1 MRFAPFDTN
10 AQNLNSSCIFFPL
23 NQLELLSESN
33 RSFSGLNV
41 IFKRRLDSLASLV
54 LQVINSFFF
63 LRMNQ
68 TVDSAGP
75 KGVAIPLKGLFW
87 FVRLCAGVSMGL
99 VIIKHFKCGC
109 VMSRGVEV
117 QILSCK

>member
-10 AQNLNSSCIFFPL
+10 AQNLNSCIFFPL
-23 NQLELLSESN
+23 NQLELVSESN
-33 RSFSGLNV
+33 RSFPGLNV
-41 IFKRRLDSLASLV
+41 IFRCRLDSLAFSAPSGHKSIL
-54 LQVINSFFF
+54 SF

-68 TVDSAGP
+68 TDSAGP

-99 VIIKHFKCGC
+99 IVIKHFKCM
-109 VMSRGVEV
+109 VV
-117 QILSCK
+117 L